1 MPFGLARED
10 FMTDRNDKQDHRST
24 PSTLETRRPY
34 APPEV
39 TFFEPLEAF
48 AAICVDA
55 TAKADYIGCPQ
66 GPISS

>member
-1 MPFGLARED
+1 MY
-10 FMTDRNDKQDHRST
+10 RNDEQSSQGAPVKA
-24 PSTLETRRPY
+24 EARRPY

-55 TAKADYIGCPQ
+55 TAKADFIGCPQ
-66 GPISS
+66 GPLSS